1 MKERL
6 KKFYKDHEETIANVT
21 LGSFLA
27 AATAFTIFKIVDG
40 KSVLSGDILTR
51 DDGATMIVV
60 RLKNGYSTNLTRL
73 PD

>member
-6 KKFYKDHEETIANVT
+6 KKFYQDHENLVVIVT
-21 LGSFLA
+21 SGCFLA
-27 AATAFTIFKIVDG
+27 TATAFTIVKIVDG